1 MAGGFE
7 TRPYGG
13 SVNYVDVFR
22 TVDVATLAVI
32 KSVLDGAGITYVV
45 QGESALTLL
54 PVGPLWG
61 SFGSAGAAAII
72 QVPEEEA
79 EDAFE
84 LLHEVAEPD
93 GSEPDGS

>member
-1 MAGGFE
+1 MA
-7 TRPYGG
+7 
-13 SVNYVDVFR
+13 YVDVFR
-22 TVDVATLAVI
+22 TVDVTTLVVV

-61 SFGSAGAAAII
+61 GFGSAGVAATI

-79 EDAFE
+79 EEALE
-84 LLHEVAEPD
+84 LLREVAEPD
-93 GSEPDGS
+93 SDTE